1 MDKKTK
7 EVVDFMVNRIKTQKT
22 MFIPVVAISAFA
34 LVGYAAADRTAPVV
48 HSNKL
53 VVPYG
58 TELKASDFT
67 VSDNRDTVSVI
78 KTEIND
84 HAYQKDQ
91 IGTYKVNVTVKDAF
105 NNKTTKEV
113 EVKVVDSEAPA
124 LESVNNDGYVID
136 VEANGNNDLKQYI
149 KATDNVDGD
158 VSDFITFDHN
168 LDTTVLG
175 EQVIHA
181 TVEDNAGNKAEKDFT
196 FNVGDTTA
204 PEMNLKTGDITVN
217 YGDAFDINNFVEVK
231 DNYDVNPTVTVEG
244 TVDTKNMTTVQP
256 IKVTATDSSGNKTSN
271 DYEVKV
277 ADKAGPVITLKS
289 DNVDVKYGTSFDP
302 KSNLAS
308 AIDNLDGDVTGKVEI
323 TGTVNTNKAG
333 AYRVYY
339 RVTDNAGNRSEA
351 SAKINVS
358 AAPVVKIRNNR
369 GNRGTGYNFGGLGGG
384 AAQGGIIGTARSRL
398 GCAYRMGASGPTVFD
413 CSGFTSWVYSKNG
426 KSLPR
431 TAAGQYS
438 GTSRVS
444 KSGLTA
450 GDLVFFAGTY
460 KSGISHVGIYIG
472 GGQFIHAANSKT
484 GVVVSSLNSGY
495 YSSHYAGA
503 GRRLTK
509 VQKNLLFLVI

>member
-1 MDKKTK
+1 MDKKTR
-7 EVVDFMVNRIKTQKT
+7 EVVDFMVDRIKTQKT

-84 HAYQKDQ
+84 SAYQKDQ
-91 IGTYKVNVTVKDAF
+91 IGSYKVNVTVKDAF
-105 NNKTTKEV
+105 NNETTKEV
-113 EVKVVDSEAPA
+113 EVKVVDTEAPA

-136 VEANGNNDLKQYI
+136 VEANSNNDLKQYI

-158 VSDFITFDHN
+158 VSDFITFDCG
-168 LDTTVLG
+168 LDTSVLG

-196 FNVGDTTA
+196 FNVGDTLA
-204 PEMNLKTGDITVN
+204 PEMNLKNGNITVN
-217 YGDAFDINNFVEVK
+217 YGDGFDINNYVEVK
-231 DNYDVNPTVTVEG
+231 DNYDVNPTITVEG
-244 TVDTKNMTTVQP
+244 NVDTRNMTDVQP
-256 IKVTATDSSGNKTSN
+256 IKVTATDSSGNQTSN
-271 DYEVKV
+271 DYEVRV
-277 ADKAGPVITLKS
+277 ADIAGPVITLKS
-289 DNVDVKYGTSFDP
+289 DTVDVKYGTSFDA

-308 AIDNLDGDVTGKVEI
+308 AIDNLDGDVTGKVEV

-339 RVTDNAGNRSEA
+339 RVTDNAGNRSET

-358 AAPVVKIRNNR
+358 AAPVVKVRNNSR
-369 GNRGTGYNFGGLGGG
+369 GGSYNFGGLGGG
-384 AAQGGIIGTARSRL
+384 AAQGGIVGTARSRL

-431 TAAGQYS
+431 TAAAQYS
-438 GTSRVS
+438 GTARVS
-444 KSGLTA
+444 KDGLTP

-484 GVVVSSLNSGY
+484 GVTISSLNSGY
-495 YSSHYAGA
+495 YSAHYAGA
-503 GRRLTK
+503 GRR
-509 VQKNLLFLVI
+509 